1 MDKIDPISL
10 FLIPPESR
18 SSVNRS
24 TKSSKIIEEKDNLNQ
39 TVHCG
44 SVVSQT
50 EEVNLRFSNIEG
62 EKGDMS
68 ISLKLKNNPESRK
81 ETRSKATVQKT
92 ARQTSKNGL
101 IRHKEKIDKSGVTKA
116 MQNIEKTK
124 KLIKDMR
131 T

>member
-1 MDKIDPISL
+1 M
-10 FLIPPESR
+10 
-18 SSVNRS
+18 NRS
-24 TKSSKIIEEKDNLNQ
+24 TKSSKIVEEKELNQ

-50 EEVNLRFSNIEG
+50 DEVNLRFSNIEG

-101 IRHKEKIDKSGVTKA
+101 IRHKDKIDKSGVNKA